1 MYRQKVYKALK
12 GSREEP
18 NLALDVR
25 VALRSAGL
33 REVHMRERQEMR
45 RER

>member
-1 MYRQKVYKALK
+1 MPGPE

-18 NLALDVR
+18 NLALDAR
-25 VALRSAGL
+25 AASRSAGL
-33 REVHMRERQEMR
+33 REVHVRERQEMR